1 MLRCV
6 IFDLDNTL
14 VDSPLDFSA
23 IKAEI
28 GADAPILEHRETV
41 GPEEQR
47 RIDDILDRHE
57 TIAAANSDLFDGAV
71 ELLAFLEKHGVGAA
85 LLTRNSRK
93 SVNTILKRHGLR
105 FDCVVSREDAAP
117 KPSPEPV
124 FLICEKLGV
133 SPSDTLVVGDF
144 LFDIQSGQ
152 AAGALTLLMHG
163 PHRHRFE
170 ARADYEAASLAEAL
184 QIIRDKLVGKEES
197 DP

>member
-14 VDSPLDFSA
+14 VDSPLDFAA

-47 RIDDILDRHE
+47 RIDEILDRHE
-57 TIAAANSDLFDGAV
+57 THAAARSDLFEGAV
-71 ELLAFLEKHGVGAA
+71 ELLAFLEKRNVRTA

-93 SVNTILKRHGLR
+93 SVNTILKRHGLC
-105 FDCVVSREDAAP
+105 FDSVVSREDAAP

-124 FLICEKLGV
+124 LLICEKLGV
-133 SPSDTLVVGDF
+133 KPSETLVVGDF

-152 AAGALTLLMHG
+152 AAGAMTMLMDG
-163 PHRHRFE
+163 PHRHRFDV
-170 ARADYEAASLAEAL
+170 RADYEAASLAEAL
-184 QIIRDKLVGKEES
+184 RIVRDKLLVKE
-197 DP
+197 P